1 MFGTLSKINI
11 TEELIVNVARVQFNS
26 LNDCDYDDQRGDI
39 KFDWK
44 KGACDDLENFNS
56 MVEVFKDI
64 RHECEV
70 NVYGCGHDVEEF
82 YKSEKE

>member
-1 MFGTLSKINI
+1 MLGTLSKIDI

-26 LNDCDYDDQRGDI
+26 LNECKYDDQRGDI

-44 KGACDDLENFNS
+44 KGACDDLENFNDL
-56 MVEVFKDI
+56 VKIFKDI

-70 NVYGCGHDVEEF
+70 NVHGRGHDVDEF
-82 YKSEKE
+82 YKE